1 MGRPN
6 YSFKK
11 RQKEL
16 ARKKKKEEKRRRK
29 LAKNNPETLV
39 HLYYRTGRLN
49 LYQNNIDAASTSY
62 QYALNIAKGNPE
74 VTAQIQAETRLM
86 YDLD

>member
-16 ARKKKKEEKRRRK
+16 ARKKKKEEKRQRK
-29 LAKNNPETLV
+29 MAKINPETTETPEESGNDV
-39 HLYYRTGRLN
+39 E
-49 LYQNNIDAASTSY
+49 QNGHIEQEKKGGEDASE
-62 QYALNIAKGNPE
+62 IFDNP
-74 VTAQIQAETRLM
+74 Q
-86 YDLD
+86 